1 MDSWLIK
8 IRKKERFHRKLFLFF
23 YKTITNLL
31 KSSFL
36 RKNVTIFA
44 FFCYNYIEGKNRP
57 FYTEEVVTL
66 GTYNLP
72 RDVKGEGRILFIFS
86 TKALIYTAIGGGIGV
101 LIYFILNLIGLGV
114 IGIIV
119 IGILGLIGFSIGT
132 FKMPDTNAFQITK
145 KTGGENIDDVI
156 KRAIKFKM
164 QKNKIYIYQKEE
176 TKENEEETKDE

>member
-1 MDSWLIK
+1 M
-8 IRKKERFHRKLFLFF
+8 FLFF
-23 YKTITNLL
+23 YKTITNSL

-44 FFCYNYIEGKNRP
+44 FFCYNSIERENRL
-57 FYTEEVVTL
+57 FYTEEVKAL

-72 RDVKGEGRILFIFS
+72 RNVKGEGRILFIFS

-101 LIYFILNLIGLGV
+101 LFYIVLNLIGLGL
-114 IGIIV
+114 IGIIA
-119 IGILGLIGFSIGT
+119 IGLLGLIGFIIGT

-164 QKNKIYIYQKEE
+164 QKNKIYVYQKEE
-176 TKENEEETKDE
+176 TIENEEETKDE